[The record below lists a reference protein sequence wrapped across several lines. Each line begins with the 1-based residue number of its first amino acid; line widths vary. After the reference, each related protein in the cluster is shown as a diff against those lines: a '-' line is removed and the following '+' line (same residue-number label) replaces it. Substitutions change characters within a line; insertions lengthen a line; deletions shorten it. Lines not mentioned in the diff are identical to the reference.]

1 MYKRDEMKNTET
13 SQLEMSDRHV
23 YANPSYAGHFEIG
36 GMPFYLP
43 SPPPAD
49 ASAAAKMSEEGEYC
63 NDNERFLNQ
72 VEMMMYRFYHFLW
85 RRGLDFSATAKK

>member
-49 ASAAAKMSEEGEYC
+49 ASSAAKMSEEGEYC
-63 NDNERFLNQ
+63 AK
-72 VEMMMYRFYHFLW
+72 MIMK
-85 RRGLDFSATAKK
+85 GLS

>member
-13 SQLEMSDRHV
+13 TNSQLEMSDRHV

-43 SPPPAD
+43 SPPPPTTSNND
-49 ASAAAKMSEEGEYC
+49 ASAVAKMSEEGE
-63 NDNERFLNQ
+63 FLQ
-72 VEMMMYRFYHFLW
+72 K
-85 RRGLDFSATAKK
+85 G